1 MRAVGQT
8 VDDRDGRVGRELL
21 DIGLRKR
28 PDHDCVEIA
37 REDDGRV
44 LDRLTAPQLEIAR
57 GEVEACAAEL
67 IDPDLERNP
76 RSSRRLLEDHPERSA
91 GEEVVLLARLLST
104 LEVVGQ
110 VEHLEQLVAAPV
122 RDPGEGAPFQAVG
135 DGDHPARSYGRT
147 LVPAVP
153 ASASAQ
159 RIEARD
165 QRLAGEA
172 ERGFDLRAHRAFRQ
186 LPAATPPHHCERA
199 RGSLPDPR
207 LRSCDR
213 PPAPR

>member
-44 LDRLTAPQLEIAR
+44 LDRLTAPQLEVAR
-57 GEVEACAAEL
+57 GEIEACAAEL
-67 IDPDLERNP
+67 IDPDLERDP

-153 ASASAQ
+153 ASASSSASKLVISVSPAKPSADSIFGRMEPSASCGSNASASLRESS
-159 RIEARD
+159 RI
-165 QRLAGEA
+165 
-172 ERGFDLRAHRAFRQ
+172 
-186 LPAATPPHHCERA
+186 
-199 RGSLPDPR
+199 S
-207 LRSCDR
+207 S
-213 PPAPR
+213 